1 MTSRRPSGFSLV
13 ELMATLGV
21 LAIITAIAYPSM
33 RDFIRRNRAVAQS
46 NALMADLQYARGQA
60 AATRSYV
67 SICPRASA
75 TGTTCG
81 TDGNYDRGW
90 LVYTG
95 QSAGVAYASTTAG
108 ATDNLQRQAPDMSGT
123 TSVRAS
129 SGGPLTFN
137 SRGELL
143 NTASP
148 GSDVN
153 FLTCAKDKASD
164 AVGAS
169 TGRIPGIRLNV
180 AHSGR
185 IASTTMAGGD
195 ACQ

>member
-1 MTSRRPSGFSLV
+1 MTRRRLNGFSLV
-13 ELMATLGV
+13 ELMVTLGV
-21 LAIITAIAYPSM
+21 LAIITALAYPSM
-33 RDFIRRNRAVAQS
+33 RDFMRRNRAVAQS

-81 TDGNYDRGW
+81 TDGNYDLGW

-95 QSAGVAYASTTAG
+95 QSPGVAYASTAAG
-108 ATDNLQRQAPDMSGT
+108 AADNLQRQAPDMSAT

-129 SGGPLTFN
+129 ASGPLTFN

-143 NTASP
+143 NAASP
-148 GSDVN
+148 GSDVS
-153 FLTCAKDKASD
+153 FLTCAKAKAGDSL
-164 AVGAS
+164 GAN
-169 TGRIPGIRLNV
+169 TTRIPGIRLNV
-180 AHSGR
+180 ASSGR
-185 IASTTMAGGD
+185 VASSTLASAD